1 MMENVK
7 AWQFVAIAGP
17 ALIAGMVA
25 SYLIFKERIRALE
38 ELIMEETRSLKEL
51 TPQEIANN
59 LLGTLYDH
67 K

>member
-1 MMENVK
+1 MLENVK
-7 AWQFVAIAGP
+7 AWQYIVIAGP
-17 ALIAGMVA
+17 ALILGMVA
-25 SYLIFKERIRALE
+25 SYLILKERIRALE
-38 ELIMEETRSLKEL
+38 ALVMENVPVRKDL

>member
-1 MMENVK
+1 MLENVET
-7 AWQFVAIAGP
+7 WQYIVIAGP
-17 ALIAGMVA
+17 ALILGMVV
-25 SYLIFKERIRALE
+25 SYLILKERIRAFE
-38 ELIMEETRSLKEL
+38 ALIMEDPAVKKDL